1 MFVKKKR
8 AWDSIPSSEI
18 TPESS
23 YLNRR
28 QFMGASLAFAA
39 GAAVRPQA
47 AAASARRLGLRQDP
61 EVGNVTYGEHLRE
74 ELNTYEQVTTHNNFY
89 EFGTGK
95 GDPVRYSG
103 DFRPEPWTVE
113 VDGEVHRPGTYSVED
128 LAPADL
134 VEDRIYRL
142 RCVEA
147 WSMVIPWRGV
157 GLREI
162 ISKVEPTANAK
173 YVAFETAVRPAEMPG
188 VRRPILDWPYRE
200 GLRIDEAAN
209 ELTFMATGLYGRDDL
224 PNQNGAPLRLIVPW
238 KYGFKSIKSII
249 RISFVEE
256 QPYTTW
262 KASAPNEY
270 GFYANVNPNVDHPRW
285 SQARE
290 RLFPFGRRDTDLFNG
305 YTEQVEHMYRGMD
318 LSRWY

>member
-1 MFVKKKR
+1 MLFRKKR
-8 AWDSIPSSEI
+8 PWDGIPSSEI
-18 TPESS
+18 TPQSV
-23 YLNRR
+23 YVNRR
-28 QFMGASLAFAA
+28 EFMASSLALAA
-39 GAAVRPQA
+39 GAALSPNPVA
-47 AAASARRLGLRQDP
+47 AAVRGSMRRQEPQVGEVTLG
-61 EVGNVTYGEHLRE
+61 E
-74 ELNTYEQVTTHNNFY
+74 ELRGDLNSYQQVTTYNNFY
-89 EFGTGK
+89 EFGTDK

-103 DFRPEPWTVE
+103 DFQPEPWTVE

-128 LAPADL
+128 LVPPAQ

-162 ISKVEPTANAK
+162 IAKVEPTANAK
-173 YVAFETAVRPAEMPG
+173 YVYFETAVRPDEMPG
-188 VRRPILDWPYRE
+188 VRRRVLDWPYRE

-209 ELTFMATGLYGRDDL
+209 ELTFMATGLYGTDDL
-224 PNQNGAPLRLIVPW
+224 PNQNGAPMRLIVPW
-238 KYGFKSIKSII
+238 KYGFKSIKSIVK
-249 RISFVEE
+249 ISFREE
-256 QPYTTW
+256 QPYTSW

-290 RLFPFGRRDTDLFNG
+290 RLLPFGRRETELFNG
-305 YTEQVEHMYRGMD
+305 YYEQVEHMYRGMD
-318 LSRWY
+318 LRRWY